1 MIRLAALAALALPTV
16 AAAQPAATV
25 EQTNMRY
32 DEDWSGVTATAP
44 RRDAD
49 WWKAAKHRP
58 LDKDGDVYLTTG
70 LELRIRQEGF
80 DDNNWGDPPA
90 ADDGYLWIRMMP
102 HADLH
107 AGPVRAFV
115 QGIAGYARGV
125 GAGKGPADETG
136 IDLLQGFADVRLPLA
151 ENAALTLRGG
161 RELVALGSE
170 RLVGLRYGPNIPQA
184 FDGGRAILNVG
195 PVRLDAFA
203 MRPVAV
209 GLGDFDDRR
218 SRTRR
223 LSGVYAS
230 ATVARDIGL
239 DLYWL
244 GYRNETASFAQGAGD
259 ERRDS
264 YGVRLF
270 GKRGGLAWNWEAALQ
285 RGSFGAARIRAW
297 TVATETAY
305 RFADAPLTPRIRLRA
320 NIASGD
326 RDPGDRT
333 LGTFN
338 ALFPKGKYFGE
349 LSPIGPYNIANLH
362 PSLDVD
368 LGRGFTLDLAG
379 IAYWRASRGDGV
391 YNVPGQ
397 LIRAPGDA
405 RSRFIGTQAEALLG
419 WQASEIL
426 SFGVSLSLFRPGDFI
441 RETGPARTIHM
452 IGSEAMLRF

>member
-1 MIRLAALAALALPTV
+1 MIRVLALAALALPAV

-25 EQTNMRY
+25 AQTNMRY
-32 DEDWSGVTATAP
+32 DEDWTGLAAAP
-44 RRDAD
+44 HRDAD
-49 WWKAAKHRP
+49 WWQGAKYRP
-58 LDKDGDVYLTTG
+58 LDRDGDVYLTTG

-80 DDNNWGDPPA
+80 ENNVWGDPPA
-90 ADDGYLWIRMMP
+90 PDDGYLWIRMMP

-125 GAGKGPADETG
+125 GGGKGPADETG
-136 IDLLQGFADVRLPLA
+136 IDLLQGFADVRLPIDETA
-151 ENAALTLRGG
+151 SLTLRGG

-184 FDGGRAILNVG
+184 FDGGRAILDLG
-195 PVRLDAFA
+195 KLRIDALA
-203 MRPVAV
+203 IRPVAV
-209 GLGDFDDRR
+209 GPGDFDDRR

-223 LSGVYAS
+223 LSGVYA
-230 ATVARDIGL
+230 TTMVAPEIGL

-244 GYRNETASFAQGAGD
+244 GYRNEAARFAQGMGD

-270 GKRGGLAWNWEAALQ
+270 GRRGGLAWNWEAVLQ
-285 RGSFGAARIRAW
+285 RGRFGAARIRAW

-305 RFADAPLTPRIRLRA
+305 RFADAPLSPRLRLRA

-326 RDPGDRT
+326 RDPGDAT

-362 PSLDVD
+362 PSADVD
-368 LGRGFTLDLAG
+368 LGHGFTLDIAG

-397 LIRAPGDA
+397 LLRAPDGA
-405 RSRFIGTQAEALLG
+405 RARFIGTQAEAVVG
-419 WQASEIL
+419 WQANEIL
-426 SFGVSLSLFRPGDFI
+426 SFGLSLSLFKPGDFI